1 MFCKGIVDRSFTL
14 ENNFGWSSDANEFPF
29 ESSWIISLGGKNRLN
44 FEVIQKKSP
53 QQYKVWFHVILKMKS
68 NSRSSGVFLCI
79 YIYNGELP
87 YLEITLLPERRYYPR
102 VSVNGQQFAKCE
114 SLSKCHHPFCL
125 VFWQKHKPFFDS
137 HINMYF
143 INVKIYNKSKR
154 KHNIFKI
161 QIFPFFSETLSW

>member
-1 MFCKGIVDRSFTL
+1 MFCEGIVDRSFTV
-14 ENNFGWSSDANEFPF
+14 ENNFGWSSVANEFPF

-68 NSRSSGVFLCI
+68 NSRSSGVFLFI
-79 YIYNGELP
+79 YIQWRV
-87 YLEITLLPERRYYPR
+87 TLFGDNPPPERRYYPR

-125 VFWQKHKPFFDS
+125 VFWQKLKPFFNS